1 MKQHFQVEVLQSWM
15 EANSEFETVTFPQE
29 PTPSSKEQPWK
40 PMPSLVD
47 IFPCLYSLMQSQLLQ
62 TIGRKIVEI
71 ILWFPSIYKG
81 LMNK

>member
-1 MKQHFQVEVLQSWM
+1 
-15 EANSEFETVTFPQE
+15 
-29 PTPSSKEQPWK
+29 
-40 PMPSLVD
+40 MPSLVD
-47 IFPCLYSLMQSQLLQ
+47 VFPCLYSLMQSQLLQ